1 MAEDQEAGPIK
12 DTITIMSKH
21 DIFKIPVSAEV
32 VSLDDFETLN
42 QDQMQKTGKSIQSS
56 RVRER
61 LMTKI

>member
-1 MAEDQEAGPIK
+1 
-12 DTITIMSKH
+12 MSKH